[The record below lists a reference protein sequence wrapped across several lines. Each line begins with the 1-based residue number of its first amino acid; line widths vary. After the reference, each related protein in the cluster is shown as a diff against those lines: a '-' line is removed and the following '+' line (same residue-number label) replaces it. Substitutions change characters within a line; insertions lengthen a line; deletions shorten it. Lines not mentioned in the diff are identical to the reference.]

1 MDNNDKKQ
9 FKELFDGLS
18 EYYQSK
24 EKLSKMALQIYFDSL
39 IRFEFDDIARAVS
52 AHVVKPDSGKFFPRA
67 GDLMAYLEGGEVTA
81 DIIIAAAKLGN
92 TPMGILAR
100 IHMGT
105 WDLKYSN
112 SFDLRQRAQEC
123 LILLPEWKAR
133 ADVGEYTDHELSIMM
148 KYHVDPRWSF
158 SLGAS
163 GPAVSGFLD
172 ARIEEILQ
180 SDRHKML
187 MEPVYDPSKDPR
199 PNKAQLKLIH
209 SKIKEELDKPKAG

>member
-39 IRFEFDDIARAVS
+39 LRFSFEDISRAVS
-52 AHVVKPDSGKFFPRA
+52 AHVVKPNGGKFYPRA
-67 GDLMAYLEGGEVTA
+67 GDLMAHLEGEEVTA
-81 DIIIAAAKLGN
+81 DIIIAAAQLGH

-100 IHMGT
+100 IHIGT
-105 WDLKYSN
+105 WDLKYAN
-112 SFDLRQRAQEC
+112 SFDLKQRAQEC
-123 LILLPEWKAR
+123 LLLMPEWKAR
-133 ADVGEYTDHELSIMM
+133 ADMGEYSDHELSIMM

-158 SLGAS
+158 SLGVS
-163 GPAVSGFLD
+163 GPAVAGFLD
-172 ARIEEILQ
+172 ERMDRILN

-187 MEPVYDPSKDPR
+187 MEPVFDPSKEPR

-209 SKIKEELDKPKAG
+209 SKIKKELH